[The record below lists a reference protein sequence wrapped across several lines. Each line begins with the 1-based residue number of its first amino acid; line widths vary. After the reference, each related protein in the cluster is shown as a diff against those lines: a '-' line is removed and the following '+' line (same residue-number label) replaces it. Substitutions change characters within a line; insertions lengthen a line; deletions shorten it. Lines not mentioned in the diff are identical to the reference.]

1 MPVATDYPFLDL
13 MWTLLIVFLWI
24 AWLMLLF
31 YVLADVFR
39 RHDAGGLKKTLW
51 VIFVIVAPFLGVLV
65 YVIANGSGMAERN
78 MRQARTQQ
86 QQFDDHVRA
95 TAGSG
100 GAAAEIEKAKALLD
114 SGAIS
119 QQEFDALKQK
129 ALAGA

>member
-1 MPVATDYPFLDL
+1 MVATDYPFLDL
-13 MWTLLIVFLWI
+13 LWTLLIFFLWV

-39 RHDAGGLKKTLW
+39 RHDAGGGKKTLW

-65 YVIANGSGMAERN
+65 YVFVNGQGMAERN
-78 MRQARTQQ
+78 VRQAQAQQ
-86 QQFDDHVRA
+86 EQFDDYVRA

-114 SGAIS
+114 SGAIT
-119 QQEFDALKQK
+119 QAEFDTIKAK
-129 ALAGA
+129 ALS